1 MKLKLSEI
9 NKILI
14 QNHNENLIVN
24 QNKIFKKLQLKNGTR
39 LKVIQ

>member
-24 QNKIFKKLQLKNGTR
+24 SNKIFKKIIVKKMEQD
-39 LKVIQ
+39 